1 MPNYL
6 YKNYFLG
13 SIFLIFISFLA
24 HFFIF
29 ERHSVGP
36 DDYEFFLMKEEGWR
50 FFLIHPDRPFQYI
63 WFQLQNSLVGI
74 DSFRGLLLIFF
85 SSSLTILA
93 SFLFL
98 RVITK
103 NNYLSFLLSLI
114 YVLLIHKL
122 EIFHYPVNTHVNISS
137 SLYIF
142 SLYFFIRYF
151 DNFSNLNLYLSIIFY
166 SFGLFWYEVGF
177 FLPLI
182 MLSYVAIN
190 KKEHI
195 FSRKIVL
202 FGSFLLFLVMF
213 YTVYRA
219 TGAFGFAEMMAGRS
233 ISLKS
238 LPSGFIDVFHIF
250 VGRSFIRS
258 AVYGFYLFFQMNY
271 LIIFLLLLF
280 NSITVGILYNF
291 FKKEGSIGVDKKLM
305 IFFILL
311 IIFTV
316 IPNILV
322 GSIGGRNTIISSIG
336 VSYLLLVL
344 IFSFK
349 RFSKYL
355 LSIFIFF
362 CLIIGQGNSWAQVVS
377 SKINGSVFNALS
389 QNKEAIAKQ
398 DFVLI
403 DTKSFAD
410 NIEFSFLSRDYNILN
425 TYYGAQTFEDWGLKS
440 MVQISQQTF
449 NNKPKVFVSTSD
461 IIERDNLLY
470 FFISNLKGYRS
481 IEKEEVKLNK
491 EKVFLVDFDLV
502 FKERKEDLEE
512 KFKNI
517 L

>member
-29 ERHSVGP
+29 ERYSVGP

-74 DSFRGLLLIFF
+74 DGFRGLLLIFF

-98 RVITK
+98 RVLTK
-103 NNYLSFLLSLI
+103 NNSLSFLLSLI

-122 EIFHYPVNTHVNISS
+122 EVFHYPVNAHVNLSS

-151 DNFSNLNLYLSIIFY
+151 DNFTNLNLYLSIIFY

-182 MLSYVAIN
+182 MLSYMAIS
-190 KKEHI
+190 KKEYI
-195 FSRKIVL
+195 LNRKIIL
-202 FGSFLLFLVMF
+202 FGSFLLFIVIF
-213 YTVYRA
+213 YSVYRIS
-219 TGAFGFAEMMAGRS
+219 GAFGFAQTMAGRS
-233 ISLKS
+233 ISLQS
-238 LPSGFIDVFHIF
+238 LPGGFIDVFHIF

-258 AVYGFYLFFQMNY
+258 ALYGFYLFFQMSY
-271 LIIFLLLLF
+271 LMVFLLLLF
-280 NSITVGILYNF
+280 NSITVGILYHF
-291 FKKEGSIGVDKKLM
+291 FKEEGPIRVDKQL
-305 IFFILL
+305 ISFFILL
-311 IIFTV
+311 ILLTV

-336 VSYLLLVL
+336 ISYLVLLL

-349 RFSKYL
+349 KFSKYL
-355 LSIFIFF
+355 LSLFIFL

-377 SKINGSVFNALS
+377 SKINGSVFNVLS
-389 QNKEAIAKQ
+389 LKKEEIAKH
-398 DFVLI
+398 DYVLI

-410 NIEFSFLSRDYNILN
+410 NIEFSFLSRDYNVLN

-440 MVQISQQTF
+440 MVKISQQTF
-449 NNKPKVFVSTSD
+449 NNKPKVFISTSD
-461 IIERDNLLY
+461 IIERDSQLY
-470 FFISNLKGYRS
+470 FYISNLKGYRS
-481 IEKEEVKLNK
+481 IEKEEVNLDKRR
-491 EKVFLVDFDLV
+491 VFLINFDLV
-502 FKERKEDLEE
+502 FKDNNKSIE
-512 KFKNI
+512 KKFNKI